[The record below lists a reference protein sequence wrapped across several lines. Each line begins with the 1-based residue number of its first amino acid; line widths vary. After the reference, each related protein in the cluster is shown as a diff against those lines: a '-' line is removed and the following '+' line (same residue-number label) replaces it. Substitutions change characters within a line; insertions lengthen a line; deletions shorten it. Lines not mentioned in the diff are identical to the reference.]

1 MGQVPFPNINDL
13 FYILHVKIKKEIA
26 QL

>member
-13 FYILHVKIKKEIA
+13 FYILQVKIKKEIA